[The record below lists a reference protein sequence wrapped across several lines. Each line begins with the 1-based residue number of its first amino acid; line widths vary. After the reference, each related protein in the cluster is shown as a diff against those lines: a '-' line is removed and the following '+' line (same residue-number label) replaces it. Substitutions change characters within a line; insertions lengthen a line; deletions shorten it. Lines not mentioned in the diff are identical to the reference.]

1 MISRRWLLQGLLSS
15 LWMTGLNSWAWAATR
30 LRAARMWPAQDYT
43 RVTLESENPLRFE
56 YSFVQD
62 PPRLAVDLHNVLLDD
77 TLRALVQHLSDRD
90 PNVRGVRIAQFNP
103 TTVRLVFDLY
113 HAVQP
118 EIFSLQPIEPYA
130 HRLVFD
136 LYPKTPPDPL
146 ELLIRESLQ
155 ASPPS
160 DPLGAF
166 IAQQQGPTSAAKP
179 APPSLTPP
187 VNKPSTQRLIVVA
200 LDPGHGGEDPGA
212 IGPNGTREKD
222 VVLSIAQRLRDR
234 LNGAQ
239 TRSGHRV
246 QVFMTRDGDFFV
258 PLHRRVEKARRVQA
272 DLLVSIH
279 ADAFMTPRP
288 QGASVFALSTKGASS
303 AAARWMANKEN
314 MADLVGGIPMQG
326 IDKQL
331 QNILADMMTTS
342 QIRDSLQLGD
352 IVLGNLKQV
361 GRLHKPKV
369 EQAGFA
375 VLKAP
380 EIPSVLVE
388 TAFISN
394 PEEEVRLR
402 SDLFQGSMAEALAQ
416 GILEYFDKRPPA
428 PRDRSL

>member
-1 MISRRWLLQGLLSS
+1 MITRRTLLRGFMQGTLSS
-15 LWMTGLNSWAWAATR
+15 LWLTGLSQWAWAANR
-30 LRAARMWPAQDYT
+30 LRAARLWPAQEYT
-43 RVTLESENPLRFE
+43 RVTLESESPLRFE
-56 YSFVQD
+56 YTFVQD
-62 PPRLAVDLHNVLLDD
+62 PPRLAVDLQNVVLDD
-77 TLRALVQHLSDRD
+77 TLRSLVQHLSARD
-90 PNVRGVRIAQFNP
+90 PNVKGVRVAQYNSN
-103 TTVRLVFDLY
+103 TVRLVFDLY
-113 HAVQP
+113 HSVKP
-118 EIFSLQPIEPYA
+118 EIFSLQPIDPYA

-155 ASPPS
+155 STQPS

-166 IAQQQGPTSAAKP
+166 IAQQQAPVSTP
-179 APPSLTPP
+179 LVPPS
-187 VNKPSTQRLIVVA
+187 NKPSTQRLIVVA

-212 IGPNGTREKD
+212 IGPDGTKEKD
-222 VVLSIAQRLRDR
+222 VVLSIAKRLRDR

-239 TRSGHRV
+239 TASGHRI

-279 ADAFMTPRP
+279 ADAFMSPRP
-288 QGASVFALSTKGASS
+288 QGASVFALSTKGATS

-314 MADLVGGIPMQG
+314 LADLVGGIPMQG

-331 QNILADMMTTS
+331 QNIFADMMTTS
-342 QIRDSLQLGD
+342 QIRDSLQLGN
-352 IVLGNLKQV
+352 IMLGNLKQV
-361 GRLHKPKV
+361 GRLHKPRV

-416 GILEYFDKRPPA
+416 GILEYFEKRPPA